1 LARPDWLIAR
11 PIAHRG
17 LHDAAAGRIENTASA
32 ALAAVEGNYAI
43 ECDVQISADGEA
55 MVFHD
60 DDLDRLTEGHG
71 PVAALPAAELKRV
84 AFRKTADRMMT
95 LGDYCDLIDGRATL
109 VVEIKS
115 RFDGDRRLA
124 ERVVRILNAYNGPT
138 AAMSFDPWPVGVVR
152 NMAPGIFRG
161 IVAERHYT
169 HAEWNFLT
177 PRQKLNLSW
186 MLHAPA
192 SRPQF
197 IAYHVNDLPAAVP
210 SFGRALGLPV
220 LTWTVRTDAQRQIAK
235 RNADQMIFEGFR
247 A

>member
-1 LARPDWLIAR
+1 LAGPDWLIAR

-32 ALAAVEGNYAI
+32 ALAAIDGNYAI

-60 DDLDRLTEGHG
+60 DRLDRLTEGHG
-71 PVAALPAAELKRV
+71 PVAALPAAELKRI
-84 AFRKTADRMMT
+84 ALRKTADTMMT

-115 RFDGDRRLA
+115 RFDSDRRLA
-124 ERVVRILNAYNGPT
+124 ERVVQILSAYSGPA
-138 AAMSFDPWPVGVVR
+138 AAMSFDPWPVSVVR
-152 NMAPGIFRG
+152 NMAPEIIRG

-177 PRQKLNLSW
+177 PAQKRNLTW

-197 IAYHVNDLPAAVP
+197 IAYHVDDLPAAVP
-210 SFGRALGLPV
+210 SLARALGLPL
-220 LTWTVRTDAQRQIAK
+220 LTWTVRTDAQRQTAK